1 MKTTDLLFSEEPS
14 KYPDSET
21 DRLSDFLRDY
31 QNEKEWVS
39 PEEKEYQEKLIK
51 GIERLNQILE
61 GIKIPDKN
69 DSLRNWITTEQVMR
83 QFEISER
90 TLAYWR
96 KSGKLPFSR
105 IEHKFFYQTSD
116 LERLLTQ
123 GYIKKHCC
131 PVNQD

>member
-1 MKTTDLLFSEEPS
+1 MNSTDLLFQEEHLKHPE
-14 KYPDSET
+14 SET

-39 PEEKEYQEKLIK
+39 PEEKEYQEKLIQ

-61 GIKIPDKN
+61 GIIIPDKN
-69 DSLRNWITTEQVMR
+69 DSLRNWITTEQVMS

-105 IEHKFFYQTSD
+105 IEHKFFYHTAD
-116 LERLLTQ
+116 LEKLFAI
-123 GYIKKHCC
+123 GYIKK
-131 PVNQD
+131 VK

>member
-96 KSGKLPFSR
+96 KSGKLPF
-105 IEHKFFYQTSD
+105 
-116 LERLLTQ
+116 
-123 GYIKKHCC
+123 
-131 PVNQD
+131 